1 MSVHLVF
8 DLGAGS
14 GRAILVD
21 FDGEKISFSEI
32 YRFSGI
38 ETRFPDGPHWD
49 FNRLLREVEAGLG
62 YAAHLDK
69 KIDSIGVDSWGVD
82 YVLMDSA
89 GILEAFPF
97 HYRHPRS
104 QRGFDSLP
112 ATAAELFA
120 RTGSQILPINTIYQ
134 LHSAS
139 REDSALLQSSK
150 HALMIA
156 DAVNYHLT
164 GKPCCNITLAR
175 TSGLFSLEGKWDEHL
190 LQIAGIPSHLLPH
203 AIQTGSVIGV
213 LKDEIRLKAQSSKPI
228 SVISVAAHDTASAVC
243 GLPLQIGEAFLI
255 CGSWSILGREVDQAI
270 VSPDALANGFGN
282 EGGVGGRS
290 IFLKSLNGLHLLQKL
305 RAAWNSRTGQEAGFA
320 QISAEASAANDR
332 GATVSIDPSNKLF
345 FDPPDLVEALKS
357 SCPELNTPENSDLGT
372 LALAIYRGLA
382 NEIAKALLILE
393 KLTNEPVA
401 TLRLCGGG
409 GQDAFLCQLI
419 ADCIGR
425 TVSVGPIEASAWG
438 NAIMQL
444 ISLGKI
450 QDLAAAR
457 AVIDRSCDYAHFHPR
472 DIGSQ
477 QTA

>member
-14 GRAILVD
+14 GRAILAD
-21 FDGEKISFSEI
+21 FDGEKIKFSEI

-62 YAAHLDK
+62 CAAHLGK

-82 YVLMDSA
+82 YVLMDGA
-89 GILEAFPF
+89 GVLEAFPY

-104 QRGFDSLP
+104 QRGFDNL
-112 ATAAELFA
+112 AAAAEELFA

-139 REDSALLQSSK
+139 REDSAPLRRNK

-164 GKPCCNITLAR
+164 GKSCCNTTLAR
-175 TSGLFSLEGKWDEHL
+175 TSGLFSLEGEWDEHL
-190 LQIAGIPSHLLPH
+190 LQVAGIPSHLLPQ
-203 AIQTGSVIGV
+203 ATPSGSVIGV
-213 LKDEIRLKAQSSKPI
+213 LKDEIQLKAQAASPVP
-228 SVISVAAHDTASAVC
+228 VISVAAHDTASAVC

-270 VSPDALANGFGN
+270 ISPDALANGFGN
-282 EGGVGGRS
+282 EGGIGGRS

-305 RAAWNSRTGQEAGFA
+305 RVAWNSRLGKEVAFA
-320 QISAEASAANDR
+320 QISAEASAENDR

-345 FDPPDLVEALKS
+345 FDPPDLVEALQA
-357 SCPELNTPENSDLGT
+357 SCPELNNPENSNLGT

-382 NEIAKALLILE
+382 NEMAKALLLLE

-401 TLRLCGGG
+401 KLRLCGGG

-419 ADCIGR
+419 ADRIGR

-444 ISLGKI
+444 IGLGKI

-457 AVIDRSCDYAHFHPR
+457 AVIDRSCNYTHYHPR

-477 QTA
+477 